1 MDTQKN
7 AWQNAI
13 DFVLSYEGGL
23 VDNPSDPGGITNFGI
38 SSRSYPSLDI
48 RALNKDEASEIYRR
62 DFWDTVHGDEL
73 PGPMAVA
80 VFDSAVNQG
89 AGTAKRMMQVAL
101 GVTVDGIIGPK
112 TIKAAHDKGISGVV
126 GFLTERAVR
135 YHETMRDIPSLNVFS
150 HNWYFRL
157 FNLARLILG

>member
-62 DFWDTVHGDEL
+62 DYWDTVHGDEL

-101 GVTVDGIIGPK
+101 GVTVDGVIGPK
-112 TIKAAHDKGISGVV
+112 TIKAAHDKGINGVV

-135 YHETMRDIPSLNVFS
+135 YHETMRDVPSLNVFS

-157 FNLARLILG
+157 FTLARLILG